1 MAMAKRSVFAVFLF
15 LSGLAGFVFLFSQYS
30 YAKEADGKTKLM
42 ELREEESLLTIG
54 HDSDLHELNKAT
66 EGKLDKIKADFRVTR
81 EACLKEKQLKE
92 RELRE
97 AYETKLKPILREK
110 DDLIR
115 TLGPAEGS
123 NFAQT
128 RPERNR

>member
-1 MAMAKRSVFAVFLF
+1 MAKRSAFAVFLF
-15 LSGLAGFVFLFSQYS
+15 LSGAAIFVFLFSHYS
-30 YAKEADGKTKLM
+30 YAKEADGKTRLM
-42 ELREEESLLTIG
+42 ELREKESFLTIG

-66 EGKLDKIKADFRVTR
+66 EEKLGKIKTDFRIAR
-81 EACLKEKQLKE
+81 EACLKEKRLKE

-115 TLGPAEGS
+115 TLGPGEGS
-123 NFAQT
+123 NFART

>member
-1 MAMAKRSVFAVFLF
+1 MARKGGFSAFLF
-15 LSGLAGFVFLFSQYS
+15 LLGMAIFVFLVSHCAS
-30 YAKEADGKTKLM
+30 AKEADGKTRLM

-66 EGKLDKIKADFRVTR
+66 EEKLGKIKADFRVAR

-92 RELRE
+92 RELLE
-97 AYETKLKPILREK
+97 AYEAKLKPILRDKE
-110 DDLIR
+110 DLLR

-123 NFAQT
+123 NFAKT
-128 RPERNR
+128 RPERNK

>member
-1 MAMAKRSVFAVFLF
+1 MVRRSGFSAFLF
-15 LSGLAGFVFLFSQYS
+15 LLGAAIFVFLVSRGAS
-30 YAKEADGKTKLM
+30 AKEADGKTKLM
-42 ELREEESLLTIG
+42 ELREKESLLTIG
-54 HDSDLHELNKAT
+54 HDSDLHALNKAT
-66 EGKLDKIKADFRVTR
+66 EEKLGKIKADFRIAR

-92 RELRE
+92 RELGG

>member
-1 MAMAKRSVFAVFLF
+1 MARKGGFSAFLF
-15 LSGLAGFVFLFSQYS
+15 LLGMAIFVFLFSQYS

-66 EGKLDKIKADFRVTR
+66 ENKLDKIKADFRIAR
-81 EACLKEKQLKE
+81 EACLKEKRQKA

-97 AYETKLKPILREK
+97 AYEAKLKPILRDKE
-110 DDLIR
+110 DLLR

-123 NFAQT
+123 NFAKT
-128 RPERNR
+128 RPERNK

>member
-1 MAMAKRSVFAVFLF
+1 MARKGGFSAFLF
-15 LSGLAGFVFLFSQYS
+15 LLGAVIFVFLFSQYS

-97 AYETKLKPILREK
+97 AYETKLKPIL
-110 DDLIR
+110 
-115 TLGPAEGS
+115 
-123 NFAQT
+123 
-128 RPERNR
+128 